1 MHIVRIA
8 RTVMT
13 RRSSGM
19 MIGVGGSGK
28 QSCVRLA
35 CFMGRHSKCKQIVLT
50 KNYDRK
56 QFLEDFKDVWTE
68 SAKSNVANVTF
79 LLTDNDI
86 KREEFLEIIN
96 SFLNTGEVANMLEK
110 PDKDTAM
117 GEAERILVTSRG
129 AETPPPEILWE
140 AALNKVLDSLHIVLA
155 FSPMHPKY
163 RSRGIQFPSLFTT
176 CTLN

>member
-8 RTVMT
+8 RIVMT
-13 RRSSGM
+13 KRSSGM

-35 CFMGRHSKCKQIVLT
+35 CFMGRHLKCKQIVLT

-68 SAKSNVANVTF
+68 SAKANVPNVTF